1 MLITQRMVTTC
12 YNLLF
17 SRLISRWPW
26 KIPSFSQPSQDDSTQ
41 AYQVPQHAVVPWS
54 WKLQERQSV
63 GAQWER
69 DTRTGT
75 SQGDTVLVLGSGRVV
90 LCCVYMC
97 VSVSQIKDIRM
108 IKDDKGLLRPKSPH
122 SGISLTLLE
131 FVPRWTDGFED
142 V

>member
-1 MLITQRMVTTC
+1 M
-12 YNLLF
+12 
-17 SRLISRWPW
+17 
-26 KIPSFSQPSQDDSTQ
+26 
-41 AYQVPQHAVVPWS
+41 
-54 WKLQERQSV
+54 
-63 GAQWER
+63 
-69 DTRTGT
+69 
-75 SQGDTVLVLGSGRVV
+75 LGSGRVV

-122 SGISLTLLE
+122 SGLSLTLLE